1 MAADR
6 TGSSRIGGARLSLRD
21 ALTGL
26 LAGAALLAMAGC
38 GSIPVD
44 PIRDTAHVPT
54 RPETRIPSATPSP
67 TTQAETLELA
77 SLAQIRKGEKRLECV
92 TYARQVTGL
101 EISGDAWRWWDNSKG
116 RYERGA
122 TPEAGGVL
130 VFRRVN
136 GSPGHVA
143 VINEVVSDRIVI
155 ASHANWLN
163 DGRIHENTPIQD
175 VSEKGDWSA
184 VRVWYTPGQQWGRS
198 TYRTYGFVYAR
209 QAMTASATP
218 AGS

>member
-1 MAADR
+1 MAPDR
-6 TGSSRIGGARLSLRD
+6 TGSSRSGGARLSVQGAWASSLAGLA
-21 ALTGL
+21 ALTL
-26 LAGAALLAMAGC
+26 LVACAGPATVAAVP
-38 GSIPVD
+38 PVQVQS
-44 PIRDTAHVPT
+44 TAPT
-54 RPETRIPSATPSP
+54 EP
-67 TTQAETLELA
+67 LELA

-92 TYARQVTGL
+92 TYARQVTGMDVR
-101 EISGDAWRWWDNSKG
+101 GDAWRWWDNSKG
-116 RYERGA
+116 RYQRGP

-130 VFRRVN
+130 VFRRIN

-143 VINEVVSDRIVI
+143 VVNEVVNDRLVI

-198 TYRTYGFVYAR
+198 TYRTYGFVYSR
-209 QAMTASATP
+209 QPMTASATP

>member
-1 MAADR
+1 MASVG

-44 PIRDTAHVPT
+44 PIRDTAHVPV
-54 RPETRIPSATPSP
+54 RPETRIPSTTPSATPSAS
-67 TTQAETLELA
+67 QAETLELA
-77 SLAQIRKGEKRLECV
+77 SMAQIRKGEKRLECV
-92 TYARQVTGL
+92 PYARQVTGM

-116 RYERGA
+116 RYERGTA
-122 TPEAGGVL
+122 PEAGGVL

-143 VINEVVSDRIVI
+143 VINQVVSDRIVI

-163 DGRIHENTPIQD
+163 DGRMH
-175 VSEKGDWSA
+175 
-184 VRVWYTPGQQWGRS
+184 
-198 TYRTYGFVYAR
+198 
-209 QAMTASATP
+209 
-218 AGS
+218 

>member
-1 MAADR
+1 MNDSSSIDR
-6 TGSSRIGGARLSLRD
+6 ARLSLRG
-21 ALTGL
+21 ALAGL
-26 LAGAALLAMAGC
+26 LAGAAIFAMTGC
-38 GSIPVD
+38 GFIPVD

-54 RPETRIPSATPSP
+54 RPETRIPSATPTEP
-67 TTQAETLELA
+67 VELA
-77 SLAQIRKGEKRLECV
+77 SLPQIRKGEKRLECV
-92 TYARQVTGL
+92 TYARQVTGMD
-101 EISGDAWRWWDNSKG
+101 IRGDAWRWWDNSKG
-116 RYERGA
+116 RYQRGA

-130 VFRRVN
+130 VFRRIN

-143 VINEVVSDRIVI
+143 VVSEVVSDRVVI

-198 TYRTYGFVYAR
+198 TYRTYGFVYSR
-209 QAMTASATP
+209 QPLTASVPP
-218 AGS
+218 AGT